1 MFQKNAQSCV
11 DKEDSE
17 FYEADK
23 DVNYVYVI
31 SQILIKIIIFSC
43 FNIQNLDL

>member
-1 MFQKNAQSCV
+1 MFEKNTQSCV
-11 DKEDSE
+11 DNEDYD

-23 DVNYVYVI
+23 DVNYVYVA
-31 SQILIKIIIFSC
+31 SQILIKIIILLC